1 MSVIIM
7 LMCALLCTLM
17 VPDLYMMMMMNCKV
31 PKLCLIVVEYQY

>member
-7 LMCALLCTLM
+7 LMCALLYTLM
-17 VPDLYMMMMMNCKV
+17 VPDLYMMMNCKV